1 MYIPRWKRHII
12 IKRFFIFL
20 LISAIG
26 VASYMIYIK
35 SNRYDHNIH
44 DMNSIEPHCST
55 GGPLIMY
62 NTADDLIGFY
72 IDELPIYHAICHIEN
87 IEHGIYT
94 GIIED
99 DQILVFDDNDILHTT
114 INVYTEEIKMI
125 FDECTILVY
134 DKSY

>member
-35 SNRYDHNIH
+35 SNRYDNNIH

-72 IDELPIYHAICHIEN
+72 IDELPIYHAVCYIEN

-99 DQILVFDDNDILHTT
+99 DKILVFDDNDILHTT